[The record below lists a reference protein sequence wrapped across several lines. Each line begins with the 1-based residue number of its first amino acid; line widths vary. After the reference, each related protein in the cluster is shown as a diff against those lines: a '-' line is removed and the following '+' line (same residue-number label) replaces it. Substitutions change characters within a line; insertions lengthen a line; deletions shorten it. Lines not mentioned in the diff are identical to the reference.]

1 MSTAENKTLVRR
13 FYEEVAAAGDVERLS
28 EFVAPDYVEIF
39 DNVRYPC
46 GVDGAKAHIEGG
58 HKCYSPLSLAVD
70 RQIAEDDWVVTQVTV
85 RGTHS
90 GGNWL
95 GIKPT
100 GKAIE
105 FTCVNVYRVR
115 NGRIVEHGGA
125 ANMLGPLLK
134 IGAVKVVGAEEA
146 HAQPGVAPN
155 VGPATQLGN
164 SGVTEGPPSVS

>member
-1 MSTAENKTLVRR
+1 MATEENKKLVRR
-13 FYEEVAAAGDVERLS
+13 FYEEVVAGRDVGRLS

-58 HKCYSPLSLAVD
+58 HECYSPLSLTVD

-100 GKAIE
+100 GKTIE
-105 FTCVNVYRVR
+105 FTCVNVDRVR
-115 NGRIVEHGGA
+115 DGRIVEHGGA
-125 ANMLGPLLK
+125 ANMLGPLLR

-146 HAQPGVAPN
+146 TGRR
-155 VGPATQLGN
+155 
-164 SGVTEGPPSVS
+164 PS